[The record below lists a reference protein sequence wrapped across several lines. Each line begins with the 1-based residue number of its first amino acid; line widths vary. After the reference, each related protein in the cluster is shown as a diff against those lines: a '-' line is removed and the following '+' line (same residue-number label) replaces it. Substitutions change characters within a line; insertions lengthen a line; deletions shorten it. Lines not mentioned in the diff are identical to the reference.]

1 MILRSVP
8 SSWLA
13 AEQHRLDCGPFTS
26 GRIEAR
32 HKLSALHTEPLRNL
46 TRGGMA
52 GMYHVGMEKL
62 RRVNDAQHGVPF
74 LTSSDIC
81 LLDLSHQSFISKRQV
96 QDNQDFLCPP
106 GSTLITRSGTIGRL
120 VYARPEM
127 ASMAISQDVLK
138 VVPDSSRIPPGY
150 LFSFLTTRFGIPLIV
165 GGTFGSIIVHI
176 EAENIASLPVPRLGP
191 DVEGEAHSLVES
203 AAASRSRA
211 SDMRAQAIGIAA
223 AFTDWTVDDKT
234 PDVSTVLAGALSRR
248 MDAFHHSQKVRR
260 ARQSLIA
267 SASCQRI
274 GAVATA
280 VFEPNRGP
288 RRKVDDLSFGVPFFS
303 SSEVFALDPTAD
315 YSISR
320 KRTPNLDSL
329 LVSQVDLLV
338 PRSGQIGGIIGRAV
352 LPVANVCGNAASEHL
367 IRIRCQTH
375 EDACYLWAV
384 LASEPGY
391 WSLVGTA
398 FGSSI
403 PSLDC
408 ELISELSVPW
418 ISDSRRDEVVGL
430 VQAALRL
437 QNAAIESERRAKQ
450 LVEETIEETA

>member
-267 SASCQRI
+267 SASCQ
-274 GAVATA
+274 
-280 VFEPNRGP
+280 
-288 RRKVDDLSFGVPFFS
+288 
-303 SSEVFALDPTAD
+303 
-315 YSISR
+315 
-320 KRTPNLDSL
+320 
-329 LVSQVDLLV
+329 
-338 PRSGQIGGIIGRAV
+338 
-352 LPVANVCGNAASEHL
+352 
-367 IRIRCQTH
+367 
-375 EDACYLWAV
+375 
-384 LASEPGY
+384 
-391 WSLVGTA
+391 
-398 FGSSI
+398 
-403 PSLDC
+403 
-408 ELISELSVPW
+408 
-418 ISDSRRDEVVGL
+418 
-430 VQAALRL
+430 
-437 QNAAIESERRAKQ
+437 
-450 LVEETIEETA
+450 